1 MVCMP
6 DPHSEPEE
14 LHMLYNHVS
23 CIAVVVNEVQSDLV
37 GIAPFDSVRLIGA
50 ATLCHEGV
58 QYLERGK
65 LAHLHCPGASGTQT
79 TLYSHL
85 SDSMPLPER
94 VVYPL
99 IPRFT
104 FCGIPAIPLLP
115 QSVLRPIITT
125 IIL

>member
-14 LHMLYNHVS
+14 LHMSYLHVIF
-23 CIAVVVNEVQSDLV
+23 IAVVVNEVQSDLV
-37 GIAPFDSVRLIGA
+37 GIAPFDSVRLIGVA
-50 ATLCHEGV
+50 PLCHEGV

-65 LAHLHCPGASGTQT
+65 LAHLHCPRASGTVIT
-79 TLYSHL
+79 VYSHL

-99 IPRFT
+99 VAMLTI
-104 FCGIPAIPLLP
+104 CGYPPDTVIFL
-115 QSVLRPIITT
+115 QSVLRLIIT